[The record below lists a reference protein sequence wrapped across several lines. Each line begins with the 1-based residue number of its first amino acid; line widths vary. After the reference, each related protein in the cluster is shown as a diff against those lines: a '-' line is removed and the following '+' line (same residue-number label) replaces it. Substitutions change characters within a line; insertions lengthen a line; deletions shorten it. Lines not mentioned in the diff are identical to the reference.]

1 MRLRISL
8 HAVGVQRGRKW
19 VLRDL
24 TLDVRPG
31 QRWALIGANGA
42 GKTQLLKLL
51 AGDVWPTPTAA
62 GRRTYRLGRQEVDL
76 IEAKSRIA
84 YLGAEMQD
92 KYARYG
98 WDLTVSDLIA
108 TGLHRTDLLL
118 SPVTMSE
125 RRKIEATLRACGLK
139 RLAGHRLS
147 SLSYGQK
154 RLALLARALCPDP
167 DWLLLDELYNG
178 LDASYR
184 RRIDRML
191 RGVRAR
197 GGSWIVAAHR
207 ACDVPRGTRGLIEL
221 DAGRL
226 AAMRP
231 LRREAASRLRA
242 AAGEGAQGSVRAGRA
257 ADGDRAEG
265 RVRAGRAGDGARAGR
280 GRAGS
285 RRRPPLVK
293 IRGAD
298 LYVDYKP
305 VLRGV
310 SWELRDGEHWAVF
323 GPNGAGK
330 STFLK
335 LLYGDLSPALG
346 GVIERRGFPQGTP
359 IADWKRSVGFVS
371 PELQTD
377 YAVNVSVRDLVASGP
392 RASIGLAEPTTAAE
406 ARVAARWLKFFGL
419 SDVAERRP
427 RELSY
432 GQLRRALLAR
442 ALAAEPR
449 LLLLD
454 EPLTG
459 LDPAQRAFMKR
470 LLERLM
476 RRVTLV
482 IAVHHAPDLPRGVTR
497 ALYLEAGRAH
507 AGRAHSAN

>member
-1 MRLRISL
+1 MRLGISL

-24 TLDVRPG
+24 TLDVHPG
-31 QRWALIGANGA
+31 ERWALIGANGA

-62 GRRTYRLGRQEVDL
+62 GRRTYRLGRREVDL

-92 KYARYG
+92 KYSRYG
-98 WDLTVSDLIA
+98 WDLIVSDLLA

-118 SPVTMSE
+118 SKVTAAE
-125 RRKIEATLRACGLK
+125 RRKIDATLRACGLL
-139 RLAGHRLS
+139 RLAGRRLF
-147 SLSYGQK
+147 SLSYGHK
-154 RLALLARALCPDP
+154 RLALLARALCSDP

-178 LDASYR
+178 LDTSYR
-184 RRIDRML
+184 RRIDRVL
-191 RGVRAR
+191 RALRAR
-197 GGSWIVAAHR
+197 GGSWIVATHR
-207 ACDVPRGTRGLIEL
+207 ACDVPRGSRGLIEL
-221 DAGRL
+221 EAGRVI
-226 AAMRP
+226 AMGP
-231 LRREAASRLRA
+231 LRSEAASRLRTA
-242 AAGEGAQGSVRAGRA
+242 ARE
-257 ADGDRAEG
+257 
-265 RVRAGRAGDGARAGR
+265 GARAAIRGR
-280 GRAGS
+280 GAASGRGAALRSAGARA
-285 RRRPPLVK
+285 RPRLAAPPLLK
-293 IRGAD
+293 ISDAD
-298 LYVDYKP
+298 LYVDYRP

-310 SWELRDGEHWAVF
+310 SWELREGEHWAVL
-323 GPNGAGK
+323 GANGAGK
-330 STFLK
+330 SSFLR

-346 GVIERRGFPQGTP
+346 GVIERRGFPKGTP
-359 IADWKRSVGFVS
+359 IADWKRRVGFVS

-392 RASIGLAEPTTAAE
+392 RASIGLAEAATAEE

-419 SDVAERRP
+419 SGVGERRP

-449 LLLLD
+449 VLLLD

-459 LDPAQRAFMKR
+459 LDPKQRAFVKR

-476 RRVTLV
+476 PRVALV
-482 IAVHHAPDLPRGVTR
+482 IAVHHPEDLPRGVTH
-497 ALYLEAGRAH
+497 ALHLEAGRAH
-507 AGRAHSAN
+507 AMHSPK

>member
-8 HAVGVQRGRKW
+8 HAVGVQRGGKW

-62 GRRTYRLGRQEVDL
+62 GRRTYHLGRQEVDL

-118 SPVTMSE
+118 SPVTTSE

-139 RLAGHRLS
+139 RLAGRRLS

-184 RRIDRML
+184 RRIDRVL
-191 RGVRAR
+191 REVRAR

-226 AAMRP
+226 LAMRP
-231 LRREAASRLRA
+231 LRRELRSRLRA
-242 AAGEGAQGSVRAGRA
+242 AAGEAATGVRAT
-257 ADGDRAEG
+257 
-265 RVRAGRAGDGARAGR
+265 VGR
-280 GRAGS
+280 GRSGS
-285 RRRPPLVK
+285 RRRPLLL
-293 IRGAD
+293 RLSGAD

-310 SWELRDGEHWAVF
+310 SWELRRGEHWAVF
-323 GPNGAGK
+323 GANGAGK
-330 STFLK
+330 SSFLK

-359 IADWKRSVGFVS
+359 IADWKRCVGFVS

-377 YAVNVSVRDLVASGP
+377 YAVDVSVRDLVASGP
-392 RASIGLAEPTTAAE
+392 RASIGLAEAATAAE

-419 SDVAERRP
+419 SGVAARRP

-482 IAVHHAPDLPRGVTR
+482 IAVHHAEDLPRGMTR
-497 ALYLEAGRAH
+497 ALHLEAGRA
-507 AGRAHSAN
+507 RASQLHSAN

>member
-24 TLDVRPG
+24 TLDLRPG
-31 QRWALIGANGA
+31 ERCALLGANGA

-62 GRRTYRLGRQEVDL
+62 GSRTYYLGRQEVDL
-76 IEAKSRIA
+76 IEAKSRVA

-118 SPVTMSE
+118 SPVTPFE
-125 RRKIEATLRACGLK
+125 RRSIEATLRTCGLK
-139 RLAGHRLS
+139 RLAGRRMS

-154 RLALLARALCPDP
+154 RLALLARALCNDP

-184 RRIDRML
+184 RRIDRVL
-191 RGVRAR
+191 RGVCAR
-197 GGSWIVAAHR
+197 GGSWIVASHR

-221 DAGRL
+221 AAGRL
-226 AAMRP
+226 LAKRP
-231 LRREAASRLRA
+231 LRRETASRLRA
-242 AAGEGAQGSVRAGRA
+242 AAGESVAPGAVRAARAGRKAARAGRA
-257 ADGDRAEG
+257 
-265 RVRAGRAGDGARAGR
+265 V
-280 GRAGS
+280 S
-285 RRRPPLVK
+285 RSRSVLVK
-293 IRGAD
+293 ISGAD

-323 GPNGAGK
+323 GANGAGK
-330 STFLK
+330 SSFLK

-346 GVIERRGFPQGTP
+346 GIIERRGFPHGTP
-359 IADWKRSVGFVS
+359 IADWKRCVGFVS
-371 PELQTD
+371 PELQSD
-377 YAVNVSVRDLVASGP
+377 YAVNVSIRDLVASGP
-392 RASIGLAEPTTAAE
+392 RASIGLAEPTSAAE

-419 SDVAERRP
+419 HDVAERRP

-442 ALAAEPR
+442 ALAAAPR
-449 LLLLD
+449 VLLLD

-482 IAVHHAPDLPRGVTR
+482 MAVHHAEDLPRGVTR
-497 ALYLEAGRAH
+497 VLHLEAGRAH
-507 AGRAHSAN
+507 ADRVQSAN

>member
-1 MRLRISL
+1 MRLGISL
-8 HAVGVQRGRKW
+8 RAVGVQRGGKW

-24 TLDVRPG
+24 TLDVRAG
-31 QRWALIGANGA
+31 ERWALIGANGA

-62 GRRTYRLGRQEVDL
+62 GRRTYHRGRQRVDV

-118 SPVTMSE
+118 SPVTPSE

-139 RLAGHRLS
+139 RLAGRRMS

-184 RRIDRML
+184 RRIDRAL
-191 RGVRAR
+191 RAVRAR

-207 ACDVPRGTRGLIEL
+207 AADVPRGTRGLIEL

-226 AAMRP
+226 LAMRP
-231 LRREAASRLRA
+231 LRREVASRLRA
-242 AAGEGAQGSVRAGRA
+242 AAGEGAARGERTRGAEHTGRA
-257 ADGDRAEG
+257 ARAVG
-265 RVRAGRAGDGARAGR
+265 GA
-280 GRAGS
+280 
-285 RRRPPLVK
+285 RRRPPLVR
-293 IRGAD
+293 ISGAD
-298 LYVDYKP
+298 LYVDYNP

-310 SWELRDGEHWAVF
+310 SWELRDAEHWAVF
-323 GPNGAGK
+323 GANGAGK
-330 STFLK
+330 SSFLK

-392 RASIGLAEPTTAAE
+392 RASIGLAEPATAAE
-406 ARVAARWLKFFGL
+406 ARVAARWLKFFAL
-419 SDVAERRP
+419 SGVAGRRP

-442 ALAAEPR
+442 ALAAGPR

-482 IAVHHAPDLPRGVTR
+482 IAVHHAEDLPRGVTH
-497 ALYLEAGRAH
+497 ALHLEAGRAH
-507 AGRAHSAN
+507 PHPVHLRTGSAN

>member
-1 MRLRISL
+1 MSL
-8 HAVGVQRGRKW
+8 HTVGVQRGRKW

-62 GRRTYRLGRQEVDL
+62 GRRTYHLGAQEVDL

-98 WDLTVSDLIA
+98 WDLTVCDLIA

-118 SPVTMSE
+118 SPVTPAE
-125 RRKIEATLRACGLK
+125 RRRIDATLRACGLQ
-139 RLAGHRLS
+139 RLARRRLS

-178 LDASYR
+178 LDTSYR
-184 RRIDRML
+184 RRIDRVL
-191 RGVRAR
+191 GTVRAR

-207 ACDVPRGTRGLIEL
+207 AGDVPRGTRGLIEL

-226 AAMRP
+226 IGMRP
-231 LRREAASRLRA
+231 LRREVASRLRA
-242 AAGEGAQGSVRAGRA
+242 AAAEEAATGKRAATGRA
-257 ADGDRAEG
+257 AGITAGARHG
-265 RVRAGRAGDGARAGR
+265 VRSNRAGQAARSRAAAP
-280 GRAGS
+280 
-285 RRRPPLVK
+285 RRPPL
-293 IRGAD
+293 IRISGAN
-298 LYVDYKP
+298 LYVDYEP
-305 VLRGV
+305 VLRGL

-323 GPNGAGK
+323 GANGAGK
-330 STFLK
+330 SSFLR

-346 GVIERRGFPQGTP
+346 GVIERRGVPRGTP
-359 IADWKRSVGFVS
+359 IADWKRRIGFVS

-377 YAVNVSVRDLVASGP
+377 YAVNVSIRDLVASGP
-392 RASIGLAEPTTAAE
+392 RASIGLGEPATAAE
-406 ARVAARWLKFFGL
+406 ARVAARWLQFFGL
-419 SDVAERRP
+419 SGVADRRP

-442 ALAAEPR
+442 ALAAAPS

-459 LDPAQRAFMKR
+459 LDPGQRAFMKQ
-470 LLERLM
+470 LLGRLM
-476 RRVTLV
+476 RRRVTLV
-482 IAVHHAPDLPRGVTR
+482 IAVHHAEDLPRGVSR
-497 ALYLEAGRAH
+497 VLYLEAGRAH
-507 AGRAHSAN
+507 PDRAPAVN

>member
-1 MRLRISL
+1 MSLGISL

-24 TLDVRPG
+24 TLDVQPG
-31 QRWALIGANGA
+31 ERWALIGANGA

-62 GRRTYRLGRQEVDL
+62 GRRTYRLGRREVDL

-92 KYARYG
+92 KYSRYG
-98 WDLTVSDLIA
+98 WDPSVSDLLA

-118 SPVTMSE
+118 SKVTAGE
-125 RRKIEATLRACGLK
+125 RRKIDATLRACGLM
-139 RLAGHRLS
+139 RLARRRLS

-184 RRIDRML
+184 RRIDRAL
-191 RGVRAR
+191 RAARAR

-221 DAGRL
+221 DAGRVI
-226 AAMRP
+226 AMRP
-231 LRREAASRLRA
+231 LRAEVASRLRIA
-242 AAGEGAQGSVRAGRA
+242 ARE
-257 ADGDRAEG
+257 
-265 RVRAGRAGDGARAGR
+265 GARAAIPG
-280 GRAGS
+280 GRASPAPGG
-285 RRRPPLVK
+285 RARPGLAGPPLLK
-293 IRGAD
+293 ISDAD
-298 LYVDYKP
+298 LYVGYKP

-310 SWELRDGEHWAVF
+310 SWELRDGEHWAVL
-323 GPNGAGK
+323 GANGAGK
-330 STFLK
+330 SSFLR

-346 GVIERRGFPQGTP
+346 GVIERRGFPKGTP
-359 IADWKRSVGFVS
+359 IADWKRRVGFVS

-392 RASIGLAEPTTAAE
+392 RASIGLAEPATAQE

-419 SDVAERRP
+419 SGVAERRP

-449 LLLLD
+449 VLLLD

-459 LDPAQRAFMKR
+459 LDPGQRAFVKR

-476 RRVTLV
+476 RRVALV
-482 IAVHHAPDLPRGVTR
+482 IAVHHPEDLPRGVTH
-497 ALYLEAGRAH
+497 ALRLEAGRAH
-507 AGRAHSAN
+507 ALHSAN

>member
-1 MRLRISL
+1 MSLGISL

-24 TLDVRPG
+24 TLDVQPG
-31 QRWALIGANGA
+31 ERWALIGANGA

-62 GRRTYRLGRQEVDL
+62 GRRTYRLGRREVDL

-92 KYARYG
+92 KYSRYG
-98 WDLTVSDLIA
+98 WDPSVSDLLA

-118 SPVTMSE
+118 SKVTAGE
-125 RRKIEATLRACGLK
+125 RRKIDATLRACGLM
-139 RLAGHRLS
+139 RLAGRRLS

-184 RRIDRML
+184 RRIDRAL
-191 RGVRAR
+191 RAVRAR

-221 DAGRL
+221 DAGRVI
-226 AAMRP
+226 AMRP
-231 LRREAASRLRA
+231 LRAEMVSRLRSR
-242 AAGEGAQGSVRAGRA
+242 E
-257 ADGDRAEG
+257 
-265 RVRAGRAGDGARAGR
+265 GARAAIPG
-280 GRAGS
+280 GRA
-285 RRRPPLVK
+285 RPRLAAPPLLK
-293 IRGAD
+293 ISDAD
-298 LYVDYKP
+298 LYVGYKP

-310 SWELRDGEHWAVF
+310 SWELRDGEHWAVL
-323 GPNGAGK
+323 GANGAGK
-330 STFLK
+330 SSFLR

-346 GVIERRGFPQGTP
+346 GVIERRGFPKGTP
-359 IADWKRSVGFVS
+359 IADWKRRVGFVS

-392 RASIGLAEPTTAAE
+392 RASIGLAEPATAQE

-419 SDVAERRP
+419 SGVAERRP

-449 LLLLD
+449 VLLLD

-459 LDPAQRAFMKR
+459 LDPGQRAFVKR

-476 RRVTLV
+476 RRVALV
-482 IAVHHAPDLPRGVTR
+482 IAVHHPEDLPRGVTH
-497 ALYLEAGRAH
+497 ALRLEAGRAH
-507 AGRAHSAN
+507 ALHSAN

>member
-31 QRWALIGANGA
+31 ERWALLGANGA

-51 AGDVWPTPTAA
+51 AADVWPTPTAA
-62 GRRTYRLGRQEVDL
+62 GRRTYHLGRREVDV
-76 IEAKSRIA
+76 IEAKSRIS

-98 WDLTVSDLIA
+98 WDLTVFDLIA

-118 SPVTMSE
+118 SPATPSE
-125 RRKIEATLRACGLK
+125 RRTIEAMLRTCGLK
-139 RLAGHRLS
+139 RLAARRIS

-154 RLALLARALCPDP
+154 RLALLVRALCNDP

-184 RRIDRML
+184 RRIDRVL
-191 RGVRAR
+191 RAVRAR

-207 ACDVPRGTRGLIEL
+207 GCDVPRGTRGVIEL
-221 DAGRL
+221 AAGRVV
-226 AAMRP
+226 AMAP

-242 AAGEGAQGSVRAGRA
+242 AAGEGAAVEAAGGVHARRA
-257 ADGDRAEG
+257 ARETAPAA
-265 RVRAGRAGDGARAGR
+265 RAGRAGSRAP
-280 GRAGS
+280 
-285 RRRPPLVK
+285 PPLVK
-293 IRGAD
+293 ISAAD
-298 LYVDYKP
+298 LYVDYKA

-323 GPNGAGK
+323 GANGAGK
-330 STFLK
+330 SSFLK

-346 GVIERRGFPQGTP
+346 GVIERRGFPPGTP
-359 IADWKRSVGFVS
+359 IADWKRRVGFVS
-371 PELQTD
+371 TELQTD

-392 RASIGLAEPTTAAE
+392 RASIGLAEPPNAME
-406 ARVAARWLKFFGL
+406 ARVAARWLKFFDL
-419 SDVAERRP
+419 SGVAERRP

-442 ALAAEPR
+442 ALAAEPHV
-449 LLLLD
+449 LLLD

-482 IAVHHAPDLPRGVTR
+482 MAVHHAEDLPRGVTR
-497 ALYLEAGRAH
+497 ALHLEAGRAH
-507 AGRAHSAN
+507 AAQVHSAN

>member
-31 QRWALIGANGA
+31 QRWALLGANGS

-62 GRRTYRLGRQEVDL
+62 GRRAYHHGRQAVDL
-76 IEAKSRIA
+76 TEAKSRIA

-118 SPVTMSE
+118 SPVTPTE
-125 RRKIEATLRACGLK
+125 RRKIEMTLRACGLK
-139 RLAGHRLS
+139 RLAGRRLS

-184 RRIDRML
+184 RRIDRVL

-207 ACDVPRGTRGLIEL
+207 ASDVPRGTRGLIEL

-226 AAMRP
+226 LAVRA

-242 AAGEGAQGSVRAGRA
+242 AAGEDAAARKGAGGGARKGRAPKGRA
-257 ADGDRAEG
+257 ARA
-265 RVRAGRAGDGARAGR
+265 ARPRR
-280 GRAGS
+280 GGPRHRS
-285 RRRPPLVK
+285 PLVK
-293 IRGAD
+293 ISGAD

-310 SWELRDGEHWAVF
+310 SWELRDGEHWAVL
-323 GPNGAGK
+323 GANGAGK
-330 STFLK
+330 SSFLK

-346 GVIERRGFPQGTP
+346 GRIERRGFPQGTP
-359 IADWKRSVGFVS
+359 IADWKRSVGYVS
-371 PELQTD
+371 PELQSD
-377 YAVNVSVRDLVASGP
+377 YAVNVSVRDVVASGLH
-392 RASIGLAEPTTAAE
+392 ASIGLADAATAAE
-406 ARVAARWLKFFGL
+406 ARVAARWLEFFDL

-442 ALAAEPR
+442 ALAAGPR

-476 RRVTLV
+476 RRLTLV
-482 IAVHHAPDLPRGVTR
+482 IAVHHAEDLPRGVTH
-497 ALYLEAGRAH
+497 ALHLEAGRAH
-507 AGRAHSAN
+507 AGRMHSAN

>member
-1 MRLRISL
+1 MSL
-8 HAVGVQRGRKW
+8 HTVGVQRGRKW

-62 GRRTYRLGRQEVDL
+62 GRRTYRLGGQEVDV

-118 SPVTMSE
+118 SPVTPSE
-125 RRKIEATLRACGLK
+125 RRKIDATLRACGLK
-139 RLAGHRLS
+139 RLAGRRLS

-154 RLALLARALCPDP
+154 RLALLARALCSDP

-184 RRIDRML
+184 RRIDRVL
-191 RGVRAR
+191 RRVRAR
-197 GGSWIVAAHR
+197 GGSWIIASHR
-207 ACDVPRGTRGLIEL
+207 AGDVPRGTRGLIEL

-226 AAMRP
+226 IGMRP
-231 LRREAASRLRA
+231 LRREVASRLRA
-242 AAGEGAQGSVRAGRA
+242 AAAEGAAIGK
-257 ADGDRAEG
+257 
-265 RVRAGRAGDGARAGR
+265 GAVIDKGA
-280 GRAGS
+280 RAGS
-285 RRRPPLVK
+285 RRPPLIK
-293 IRGAD
+293 ISGAN

-305 VLRGV
+305 VLRGL
-310 SWELRDGEHWAVF
+310 SWELHDGEHWAVF
-323 GPNGAGK
+323 GANGAGK
-330 STFLK
+330 SSFLK

-346 GVIERRGFPQGTP
+346 GVIERRGFPAGTP
-359 IADWKRSVGFVS
+359 IAEWKRSVGFVS

-377 YAVNVSVRDLVASGP
+377 YAVNVSIRDLVASGP
-392 RASIGLAEPTTAAE
+392 RASIGLGEPVTAAE

-419 SDVAERRP
+419 SGVAERRP

-432 GQLRRALLAR
+432 GQLRRALIAR
-442 ALAAEPR
+442 ALAAAPR

-470 LLERLM
+470 LLARLM
-476 RRVTLV
+476 RGRVTLV
-482 IAVHHAPDLPRGVTR
+482 IAVHHAEDVPRGVSR
-497 ALYLEAGRAH
+497 VLYLEGGRVH
-507 AGRAHSAN
+507 PDRAHSAH

>member
-8 HAVGVQRGRKW
+8 HAVGVQRGGKW

-31 QRWALIGANGA
+31 QRWALLGANGA

-62 GRRTYRLGRQEVDL
+62 GRRAYHLGRQPVDL

-118 SPVTMSE
+118 SPVTPSE
-125 RRKIEATLRACGLK
+125 RRKIEATLRACGLR
-139 RLAGHRLS
+139 RLAGRRLS
-147 SLSYGQK
+147 ALSYGQK
-154 RLALLARALCPDP
+154 RLALLARALCADP

-197 GGSWIVAAHR
+197 GGSWIVATHR

-226 AAMRP
+226 RAMRP
-231 LRREAASRLRA
+231 LRREAALRLRA
-242 AAGEGAQGSVRAGRA
+242 AAGESAAPGGKGAPRGARSARA
-257 ADGDRAEG
+257 AR
-265 RVRAGRAGDGARAGR
+265 RARAGR
-280 GRAGS
+280 GGS
-285 RRRPPLVK
+285 RRGPPLVK
-293 IRGAD
+293 ICGAD
-298 LYVDYKP
+298 LYVDYQP
-305 VLRGV
+305 VLRDV
-310 SWELRDGEHWAVF
+310 SWELRDGEHWAVL
-323 GPNGAGK
+323 GANGAGK
-330 STFLK
+330 SSFLK

-377 YAVNVSVRDLVASGP
+377 YAVNVSVRDLIASGP
-392 RASIGLAEPTTAAE
+392 RASIGLAEPTSAAE
-406 ARVAARWLKFFGL
+406 ARVTARWLRFFDLAG
-419 SDVAERRP
+419 VAERRP

-442 ALAAEPR
+442 ALAAAPR

-482 IAVHHAPDLPRGVTR
+482 VAVHHPEDLPRGVTH
-497 ALYLEAGRAH
+497 ALHLEARRAH
-507 AGRAHSAN
+507 ADQVPVRPSSAN

>member
-31 QRWALIGANGA
+31 QRFALVGANGA

-62 GRRTYRLGRQEVDL
+62 GRRTYHLGRQEVDL
-76 IEAKSRIA
+76 IEAKGRIA

-118 SPVTMSE
+118 SPVTPSE

-139 RLAGHRLS
+139 RLAERRLS

-154 RLALLARALCPDP
+154 RLALLARALCPEP

-184 RRIDRML
+184 RRIDRVL
-191 RGVRAR
+191 RAVRGRA
-197 GGSWIVAAHR
+197 GSWIVAVHR
-207 ACDVPRGTRGLIEL
+207 ACDVPRGTHGLIEL

-226 AAMRP
+226 VAMRP
-231 LRREAASRLRA
+231 LRREAKSKLFA
-242 AAGEGAQGSVRAGRA
+242 AANDAAPGAVAPGAV
-257 ADGDRAEG
+257 
-265 RVRAGRAGDGARAGR
+265 RVRRAIN
-280 GRAGS
+280 AGS

-293 IRGAD
+293 ISDTD

-305 VLRGV
+305 VLRGL
-310 SWELRDGEHWAVF
+310 SWELREGEHWAVF
-323 GPNGAGK
+323 GANGAGK
-330 STFLK
+330 SSFLK

-377 YAVNVSVRDLVASGP
+377 YAIDVSVRDVVASGP
-392 RASIGLAEPTTAAE
+392 RASIGLAEPTTPAE
-406 ARVAARWLKFFGL
+406 TRVTARWLKFFGL
-419 SDVAERRP
+419 SEMAERRP

-432 GQLRRALLAR
+432 GQLRRVLLAR
-442 ALAAEPR
+442 ALAAGPR
-449 LLLLD
+449 VLLLD
-454 EPLTG
+454 EPFTG
-459 LDPAQRAFMKR
+459 LDPTQRAFMKR

-482 IAVHHAPDLPRGVTR
+482 IAVHHAEDLPRGVTR
-497 ALYLEAGRAH
+497 VLYLEAGRA
-507 AGRAHSAN
+507 RADQARSAN

>member
-8 HAVGVQRGRKW
+8 HTVGVQRGRKW
-19 VLRDL
+19 ALRDL

-31 QRWALIGANGA
+31 QRWALVGANGA

-51 AGDVWPTPTAA
+51 AGDVWPTPTAT
-62 GRRTYRLGRQEVDL
+62 GRRTYHLGPQEVDL

-118 SPVTMSE
+118 SPVAPSE

-139 RLAGHRLS
+139 RLAGRRLS

-178 LDASYR
+178 LDAGYR
-184 RRIDRML
+184 RRIDRVL
-191 RGVRAR
+191 RAVRGRA
-197 GGSWIVAAHR
+197 GSWIVAVHR

-221 DAGRL
+221 DAGKL
-226 AAMRP
+226 VAMGP
-231 LRREAASRLRA
+231 LRREAKSRLRA
-242 AAGEGAQGSVRAGRA
+242 AADEAAPGAAASGAAASGALRVGRA
-257 ADGDRAEG
+257 I
-265 RVRAGRAGDGARAGR
+265 
-280 GRAGS
+280 RAGS

-293 IRGAD
+293 ISDTD

-305 VLRGV
+305 VLRGL
-310 SWELRDGEHWAVF
+310 SWELREGEHWAVF
-323 GPNGAGK
+323 GANGAGK
-330 STFLK
+330 SSFLK
-335 LLYGDLSPALG
+335 LVYGDLSPALG

-359 IADWKRSVGFVS
+359 IADWKRSIGFVS
-371 PELQTD
+371 PELQSD
-377 YAVNVSVRDLVASGP
+377 YAIDVSVRDVVASGP
-392 RASIGLAEPTTAAE
+392 RASIGLAEPTTPAE
-406 ARVAARWLKFFGL
+406 SRVAARWLKFFGL
-419 SDVAERRP
+419 SGLAERRP

-432 GQLRRALLAR
+432 GQLRRVLLAR
-442 ALAAEPR
+442 ALAAGPR
-449 LLLLD
+449 VLLLD
-454 EPLTG
+454 EPFTG

-482 IAVHHAPDLPRGVTR
+482 IAVHHAEDLPRGVTR
-497 ALYLEAGRAH
+497 VLYLEAGRA
-507 AGRAHSAN
+507 RAAQARFAN

>member
-1 MRLRISL
+1 MRLSISL
-8 HAVGVQRGRKW
+8 HAVGVRRGRKW

-24 TLDVRPG
+24 TLELRPG
-31 QRWALIGANGA
+31 ERWALLGANGA

-51 AGDVWPTPTAA
+51 AVDVWPTPTAA
-62 GRRTYRLGRQEVDL
+62 GRRTYHSGRQEVDL

-98 WDLTVSDLIA
+98 WDLSVSDLIA

-118 SPVTMSE
+118 SPVTPSE
-125 RRKIEATLRACGLK
+125 RRKVEATLRACGLK
-139 RLAGHRLS
+139 RLAGRRMS
-147 SLSYGQK
+147 ALSYGQK
-154 RLALLARALCPDP
+154 RLALLARALCCDP

-184 RRIDRML
+184 RRIDRVL
-191 RGVRAR
+191 QAARAR

-226 AAMRP
+226 LAVRP
-231 LRREAASRLRA
+231 LRREVAMRLRA
-242 AAGEGAQGSVRAGRA
+242 TAGELAGGPAGRA
-257 ADGDRAEG
+257 
-265 RVRAGRAGDGARAGR
+265 VRKTARAGR
-280 GRAGS
+280 GRAGGP
-285 RRRPPLVK
+285 RRAPLVK
-293 IRGAD
+293 ISDAD
-298 LYVDYKP
+298 LYVDYNP
-305 VLRGV
+305 VLRGM

-323 GPNGAGK
+323 GANGAGK
-330 STFLK
+330 SSFLK
-335 LLYGDLSPALG
+335 LIYGDLSPALG
-346 GVIERRGFPQGTP
+346 GLVERRGFAPGTP
-359 IADWKRSVGFVS
+359 IAEWKRSVGFVS
-371 PELQTD
+371 PELQTE
-377 YAVNVSVRDLVASGP
+377 YAVNVSVRDLIVSGR
-392 RASIGLAEPTTAAE
+392 RASIGLAEPATAAE
-406 ARVAARWLKFFGL
+406 ARIAARWLEFFDL
-419 SDVAERRP
+419 SGVAERRP

-449 LLLLD
+449 VLLLD

-482 IAVHHAPDLPRGVTR
+482 IAVHHGEDLPRGVTHV
-497 ALYLEAGRAH
+497 LHLEAGRAH
-507 AGRAHSAN
+507 ANRVHSAG